1 MIVLFNHAN
10 NRGRGAGFT
19 LVEVLIS
26 FLIFS
31 FVVSGVIYG
40 YVQANRVAEWS
51 SMSQGA
57 QSYALQGIEQARAA
71 KWDTQTYPQTSGP
84 GTGDELGQTNYS
96 QTDTNDIPTTGK
108 PLLLTDYISITNLSS
123 TPPLRLLRS
132 DCVWKFPITGK
143 SYTNTVI
150 TLRAPDQ

>member
-1 MIVLFNHAN
+1 MLVHSRQAN
-10 NRGRGAGFT
+10 KRAGRAGFT
-19 LVEVLIS
+19 LIEVLIA

-31 FVVSGVIYG
+31 FVISGMIFG

-71 KWDTQTYPQTSGP
+71 KWDTQVYPVATGP

-96 QTDTNDIPTTGK
+96 QIDTNDIPTTGK
-108 PLLLTDYISITNLSS
+108 PLLLTDYISITNLSAS
-123 TPPLRLLRS
+123 PPLRLLRS
-132 DCVWKFPITGK
+132 DCVWTFPITGK
-143 SYTNTVI
+143 VYTNTVI